1 MFVKR
6 NAKAHGR
13 NRFAL
18 TMLSGY
24 LMFFTGCEKES
35 LTVDHQSEMQEQS
48 TNSTLNYKA
57 LYATRHTM
65 RWEEAVALAED
76 AAELHFGNAT
86 GETALRRSG
95 NRRIVNGG
103 RVLERSATSLRS
115 ASDAML
121 PDTMAYICNFADSA
135 GFAVICADDR
145 VGCPILACVESGT
158 LDDSADNPGLAIF
171 LENAQVY
178 MEESILRFEEEK
190 DSLLEVAER
199 ELEAHDSKQL
209 TSLRSTYTGS
219 FKLLKGT
226 EEVKPLLN
234 TTWAQSGSPYNDLMK
249 TCKSNV
255 SGHAPA
261 GCWAVAIGQLMA
273 YYQYPKTLSYKI
285 DRRTKRSLSPN
296 WSVIVKEKDAGN
308 LDEIDAKKQVGEL
321 LYGIGLNIDMDYG
334 CDGSSAKE
342 SDAMS
347 YLKAC
352 GYSGC
357 GTQSFTFEKAKGYL
371 DLRRPVLMNGKQKK
385 VAFVAY
391 DGHAWVVDG
400 YTTLRYDCYTYTLD
414 LSTNSS
420 TNRYVNTIYEHP
432 LLHINWGW
440 KGKNNGYFAAGCFD
454 VRKAESYDTQKGSET
469 FNYQYDLE
477 IHAAWR

>member
-1 MFVKR
+1 MFDKKIVRKR
-6 NAKAHGR
+6 LGSD
-13 NRFAL
+13 FLSAL
-18 TMLSGY
+18 VVYQIVLFSS
-24 LMFFTGCEKES
+24 CERES
-35 LTVDHQSEMQEQS
+35 LLTEKPRMEKQDQSQE
-48 TNSTLNYKA
+48 NINYKA
-57 LYATRHTM
+57 IYSTHHTM
-65 RWEEAVALAED
+65 SWEDAVALAED
-76 AAELHFGNAT
+76 AAALYFPQE
-86 GETALRRSG
+86 GESQLRSSG
-95 NRRIVNGG
+95 ARRMVNGG
-103 RVLERSATSLRS
+103 RVLERRS
-115 ASDAML
+115 AALRAGGEQVDL

-145 VGCPILACVESGT
+145 VGCPLLACVERGT
-158 LDDSADNPGLAIF
+158 LGDSIDNPGVALF
-171 LENAQVY
+171 LENAQQY
-178 MEESILRFEEEK
+178 MEESLLTFEAKKESLREM
-190 DSLLEVAER
+190 AER
-199 ELEAHDSKQL
+199 MLEEDSSDQGA
-209 TSLRSTYTGS
+209 SLRSVSTGS
-219 FKLLKGT
+219 FKLLKGK
-226 EEVKPLLN
+226 EEVTPLLT

-296 WSVIVKEKDAGN
+296 WSVIVKEKDAEN
-308 LDEIDAKKQVGEL
+308 LDEIYAKKQVGEL

-414 LSTNSS
+414 HSTNSS